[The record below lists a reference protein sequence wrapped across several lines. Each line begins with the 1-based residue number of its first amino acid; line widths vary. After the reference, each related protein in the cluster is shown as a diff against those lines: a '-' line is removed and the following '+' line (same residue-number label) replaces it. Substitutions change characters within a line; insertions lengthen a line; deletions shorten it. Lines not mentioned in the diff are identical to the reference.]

1 VAGINNP
8 ETQAAGKFVASPE
21 MLAAALRSAP
31 RDWRDKNFQFVL
43 HSKVI
48 GNIPEHP
55 TVIASYFW

>member
-8 ETQAAGKFVASPE
+8 GMQAAGEFVANPE

-31 RDWRDKNFQFVL
+31 RDWKGKNFQFVL

-48 GNIPEHP
+48 GNTPEHP
-55 TVIASYFW
+55 TVIASYF